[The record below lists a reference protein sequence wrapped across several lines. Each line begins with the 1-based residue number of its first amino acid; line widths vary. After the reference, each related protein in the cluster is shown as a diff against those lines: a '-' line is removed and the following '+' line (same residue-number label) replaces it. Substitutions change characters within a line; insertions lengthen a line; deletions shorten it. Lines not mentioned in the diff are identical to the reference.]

1 MTSLIVVLQERA
13 AELLLLVIGQLMQYA
28 DGFALIPGHVTK
40 DGQCHNTILKQKF
53 DVLNPSPLYSRPPQL
68 TLTLAFHCPVVSGF
82 SCLF

>member
-13 AELLLLVIGQLMQYA
+13 AELLLVIGQLMQYA

-40 DGQCHNTILKQKF
+40 DGQGCNTILKQKF
-53 DVLNPSPLYSRPPQL
+53 DVLNPPPLYSRPPQL
-68 TLTLAFHCPVVSGF
+68 TLTLASHCPVVSGF